1 MIFVLSLLHNH
12 PPPSPSPRGRH
23 CYDTI
28 ANKMKKI
35 YTKEE
40 EVNRNGTMHTLQ
52 KDCKRTFTLNKPRFS
67 KKVKYMAIQLYLNN
81 VGIRKIAMFLNTS
94 PVSVLRWIRNAHK
107 ILQQE
112 LQEHNP
118 LETKQPDIIE
128 LDEIYTYVKKRSKG
142 QSYGLL
148 TLDGESVLLHIPSEK
163 D

>member
-1 MIFVLSLLHNH
+1 MAQCT
-12 PPPSPSPRGRH
+12 H
-23 CYDTI
+23 C
-28 ANKMKKI
+28 NS
-35 YTKEE
+35 
-40 EVNRNGTMHTLQ
+40 N
-52 KDCKRTFTLNKPRFS
+52 PRFS
-67 KKVKYMAIQLYLNN
+67 KKVKYMAIQFYLNN

-128 LDEIYTYVKKRSKG
+128 LDEIYTYVKKRNKG

-148 TLDGESVLLHIPSEK
+148 ILDGDSVLLHIPSEK